1 MDIKSYSQDIA
12 LKAKNVAAQLAS
24 LSTQRKNDWLL
35 AASTRLLNASNSIQ
49 DANQL
54 DLSNAKKFALSVSQ
68 MDRLTITPKRLA
80 DMANSMVE
88 IATLKDPIGRVLE
101 GGFRPNGLQV
111 LKVGV
116 PLGVLF
122 FIYES
127 RPVTF

>member
-1 MDIKSYSQDIA
+1 M
-12 LKAKNVAAQLAS
+12 
-24 LSTQRKNDWLL
+24 
-35 AASTRLLNASNSIQ
+35 LNASNSIQ

-54 DLSNAKKFALSVSQ
+54 DLSNAKKFALSVSEI
-68 MDRLTITPKRLA
+68 DRLTITPKRLA

-122 FIYES
+122 LSMS
-127 RPVTF
+127 RGPMSPPMLLHLVLKVGMRLSCVGAKRL

>member
-101 GGFRPNGLQV
+101 GDFALMGCKCSKSGFL
-111 LKVGV
+111 
-116 PLGVLF
+116 
-122 FIYES
+122 
-127 RPVTF
+127 

>member
-80 DMANSMVE
+80 DMANSMVLSLA
-88 IATLKDPIGRVLE
+88 ISSSNKNSRGSCNLTDST
-101 GGFRPNGLQV
+101 FRP
-111 LKVGV
+111 GV
-116 PLGVLF
+116 PGLAVR
-122 FIYES
+122 S
-127 RPVTF
+127 M